1 MRPITCL
8 SICLN
13 GQNLNQKGFS
23 IKPKNINLSA
33 GIDQSSKAL
42 LETVRQKE
50 ITLSINVQDHHVIY
64 SDKNMLMTLLR
75 NLLTNA
81 IKFAEKGGLIS
92 ISSSYEGRDKVQ
104 LMISDTG
111 IGIDQKKLEGLLNDK
126 PAESRKGADNEIGS
140 GLVRGLCKEF
150 ITKIT
155 ESFDLKVP

>member
-104 LMISDTG
+104 LMISDTR

-126 PAESRKGADNEIGS
+126 TSRKQE
-140 GLVRGLCKEF
+140 RRRQ
-150 ITKIT
+150 
-155 ESFDLKVP
+155 